1 MFDKIILTNDVFWDF
16 LFLRISIIFYF
27 DFIDWLIDVIISTM
41 IENHAT
47 SPIADK
53 RFNYFYLLF
62 LLTKWNK
69 QNSAKL
75 KLKKWSKKL

>member
-47 SPIADK
+47 SPIAET
-53 RFNYFYLLF
+53 F
-62 LLTKWNK
+62 
-69 QNSAKL
+69 
-75 KLKKWSKKL
+75 